1 MMPAI
6 PLLPPAKMNAK
17 QALCWSL
24 AFLFIGFL
32 TPSAI
37 IFSVEVFVANISP
50 IASAA
55 GILRR
60 QFSEGDSLFLL
71 AVFSLIPFFVLSL
84 ACFALS
90 LRLHGSRFA
99 CVAIGGLLG
108 ILGLMVPAHVSVW
121 YPLAVDHGSSTSIV
135 AFILIPFLC
144 IASLAAGLFVG
155 WLVSLLPA
163 FRTAACKD

>member
-1 MMPAI
+1 M
-6 PLLPPAKMNAK
+6 
-17 QALCWSL
+17 
-24 AFLFIGFL
+24 
-32 TPSAI
+32 
-37 IFSVEVFVANISP
+37 ANISP

-90 LRLHGSRFA
+90 LHLHGSRFA

-121 YPLAVDHGSSTSIV
+121 YPLAVDHGSSTSVV

-144 IASLAAGLFVG
+144 IASLAAGLFIG